1 MSNVNARRVLKA
13 SLFGVCLVPV
23 APLILLVRLQQVLG
37 AGESLFTACSQLLS
51 LFPGGTGA
59 RIRAAFYWGTLE
71 RCSWETHVGF
81 GSIFTHR
88 GASLGAK
95 TSLGSYCVIGHANI
109 GSAVMMASRVSVPSG
124 KRQHLDDEGRLASTT
139 RFDTVTI
146 GDGTWVGEGAIIMAD
161 VGRQC
166 IVSAGAVVSKEMPDS
181 CLIGGNPARVLKAVA
196 HDIPVAA
203 E

>member
-1 MSNVNARRVLKA
+1 
-13 SLFGVCLVPV
+13 
-23 APLILLVRLQQVLG
+23 
-37 AGESLFTACSQLLS
+37 
-51 LFPGGTGA
+51 
-59 RIRAAFYWGTLE
+59 
-71 RCSWETHVGF
+71 
-81 GSIFTHR
+81 
-88 GASLGAK
+88 
-95 TSLGSYCVIGHANI
+95 
-109 GSAVMMASRVSVPSG
+109 MMASRVSVPSG